1 MKTVN
6 GGWWL
11 VAGPDSGG
19 SRIAGRGWSRSVNRN
34 SSIVTAAIA
43 VALVA
48 GCASTGGT
56 IQPSTVASAPQGWRN
71 APAAAAEA
79 GWPDPAWWNGFGS
92 PELVRL
98 IESAETNNRDLAA
111 AGHRIAQAR
120 ANLQVAGSALLPSL
134 DANGGASRS
143 GADGRRPSSSFQA
156 GIGASYELDVWGR
169 NRASRDAASA
179 GLASSGY
186 ARETARVT
194 VVAETAT
201 AYFQVLSLSDRL
213 AIAQRQLDNARE
225 FMRLLEVQYRTG
237 AVSQL
242 EVERQRNLIATLEA
256 GVPPILQARE
266 QTLDALAV
274 LLGVPPQD
282 VRVSGGSLS
291 ALTLPP
297 LSPGMPSALL
307 VRRPD
312 IRRAES
318 DLVAANANLEAA
330 RAAML
335 PRIDFSAR
343 SVIEAATIGA
353 LSGGGSLIWSLASGI
368 TAPIF
373 DGGRLAGQR
382 DASEARRNEL
392 IEQYRQAILLGL
404 RDVED
409 ALAALHHLAVQQEA
423 QERALTHAR
432 EAYRIAE
439 LRWRAGAQDFTTVLD
454 AQRSLISSEASVDP
468 IRAARFN
475 ATVDLFRALG
485 GDWSGASITGSESRV
500 ADRG

>member
-1 MKTVN
+1 MN
-6 GGWWL
+6 GEWRMADGEWRFDR
-11 VAGPDSGG
+11 A
-19 SRIAGRGWSRSVNRN
+19 RSLLTPL
-34 SSIVTAAIA
+34 SSLLTAAILA
-43 VALVA
+43 ALVA

-56 IQPSTVASAPQGWRN
+56 IAPSSVASAPEGWRN
-71 APAAAAEA
+71 APAAAKEA
-79 GWPDPAWWNGFGS
+79 GWPDPAWWSGFGS
-92 PELVRL
+92 AELVRL
-98 IESAETNNRDLAA
+98 VASAEQNNHDLAA

-120 ANLQVAGSALLPSL
+120 AGLQVSQSALLPSVS
-134 DANGGASRS
+134 ANGGIGRS
-143 GADGRRPSSSFQA
+143 GSDGGRNSSSVQA
-156 GIGASYELDVWGR
+156 GIGASYEIDVWGG
-169 NRASRDAASA
+169 NRASRDAAAA

-186 ARETARVT
+186 ARETARIT
-194 VVAETAT
+194 VVADTAT

-213 AIAQRQLDNARE
+213 AIARRQLDNARE
-225 FMRLLEVQYRTG
+225 FMSLLDVQYQAG

-242 EVERQRNLIATLEA
+242 EVSRQRNLIATLEA
-256 GVPPILQARE
+256 GLPPILQARE

-274 LLGVPPQD
+274 LLGVPPRD
-282 VRVSGGSLS
+282 VRVAGGSLS
-291 ALTLPP
+291 ALKLPS
-297 LSPGMPSALL
+297 LTPGMPSDLL

-335 PRIDFSAR
+335 PRFELSAR
-343 SVIEAATIGA
+343 SVVEAATIGA
-353 LSGGGSLIWSLASGI
+353 LTGGSSLIWSLASGI

-382 DASEARRNEL
+382 DISEARRNEL

-409 ALAALHHLAVQQEA
+409 ALVALSNLSVQQEA
-423 QERALTHAR
+423 QERALAHAR

-454 AQRSLISSEASVDP
+454 AQRSLISAEASVDP

-485 GDWSGASITGSESRV
+485 GDWDGDSVAVARGSDS
-500 ADRG
+500 

>member
-1 MKTVN
+1 MV
-6 GGWWL
+6 
-11 VAGPDSGG
+11 
-19 SRIAGRGWSRSVNRN
+19 
-34 SSIVTAAIA
+34 
-43 VALVA
+43 
-48 GCASTGGT
+48 
-56 IQPSTVASAPQGWRN
+56 
-71 APAAAAEA
+71 
-79 GWPDPAWWNGFGS
+79 F
-92 PELVRL
+92 
-98 IESAETNNRDLAA
+98 
-111 AGHRIAQAR
+111 
-120 ANLQVAGSALLPSL
+120 
-134 DANGGASRS
+134 
-143 GADGRRPSSSFQA
+143 
-156 GIGASYELDVWGR
+156 
-169 NRASRDAASA
+169 
-179 GLASSGY
+179 
-186 ARETARVT
+186 
-194 VVAETAT
+194 
-201 AYFQVLSLSDRL
+201 
-213 AIAQRQLDNARE
+213 
-225 FMRLLEVQYRTG
+225 
-237 AVSQL
+237 
-242 EVERQRNLIATLEA
+242 
-256 GVPPILQARE
+256 
-266 QTLDALAV
+266 
-274 LLGVPPQD
+274 
-282 VRVSGGSLS
+282 VSGGSLS